1 MSTNDLLGVGILAFE
16 LLGMRQQVML
26 LLGMSA
32 METLGMRI
40 RIRLGMSTNNL
51 IEMGKQMISRDVSK

>member
-1 MSTNDLLGVGILAFE
+1 METFRNETTGT
-16 LLGMRQQVML
+16 VM
-26 LLGMSA
+26 LGMSA

-51 IEMGKQMISRDVSK
+51 VEMGKQMISRDVSK

>member
-1 MSTNDLLGVGILAFE
+1 MSTNDLLGEGIFAFE
-16 LLGMRQQVML
+16 LLVMRQQVML

-51 IEMGKQMISRDVSK
+51 VEMGKQMISRDVSK

>member
-26 LLGMSA
+26 GMSA

-51 IEMGKQMISRDVSK
+51 VEMGKQMISRDVSK